1 MLHFQLSVTCLSGKL
16 GYFGVMTEGVQKNK
30 QVDEG
35 QRGPADH
42 ARREQILGVAA
53 EHFRN
58 FGYQK
63 TSISDIGR
71 AIGISHAYVYRFFDS
86 KQAIGEA
93 VCSQTLARIAA
104 AVEQLVASSVSAT
117 EKIRRTPLVL
127 IEEGMAVFF
136 QDRKLHDIV
145 VEAVKEDWCSA
156 SNHGTTIETLICQI
170 VAQGRETGEFERKTS
185 TDEVAHSIRVA
196 WTPFTHPS
204 LLAQRT
210 AEDLREDARMVSAMI
225 LRSLAP

>member
-1 MLHFQLSVTCLSGKL
+1 MPAVVKR
-16 GYFGVMTEGVQKNK
+16 NK
-30 QVDEG
+30 QVEES

-93 VCSQTLARIAA
+93 VCSQTLSRIAS
-104 AVEQLVASSVSAT
+104 AVEKLVSSDASAT

-127 IEEGMAVFF
+127 IEEGLAVFF
-136 QDRKLHDIV
+136 RDRKLHDIV
-145 VEAVKEDWCSA
+145 EEAVKENWCSA
-156 SNHGTTIETLICQI
+156 SNHGTTIESLILRI

-185 TDEVAHSIRVA
+185 ADEVAHSIRVA
-196 WTPFTHPS
+196 WTPFIHPT
-204 LLAQRT
+204 LLAAGPLEQL
-210 AEDLREDARMVSAMI
+210 ENDARMVSSMI

>member
-1 MLHFQLSVTCLSGKL
+1 
-16 GYFGVMTEGVQKNK
+16 MTEDTQKIK
-30 QVDEG
+30 QVDDG

-53 EHFRN
+53 EHFRT

-93 VCSQTLARIAA
+93 VCSQTLARIAS
-104 AVEQLVASSVSAT
+104 AVERLVASTVSAT
-117 EKIRRTPLVL
+117 EKIRRAPMVL
-127 IEEGMAVFF
+127 IEEGHAVFF

-145 VEAVKEDWCSA
+145 EEAVKEQWCSA
-156 SNHGTTIETLICQI
+156 SNHVATIEAMILRI

-185 TDEVAHSIRVA
+185 ADEVAHSIRVA
-196 WTPFTHPS
+196 WSPFIHPV
-204 LLAQRT
+204 LLAQRSL
-210 AEDLREDARMVSAMI
+210 EDLREDARIVSAMI

>member
-1 MLHFQLSVTCLSGKL
+1 MPAPVKA
-16 GYFGVMTEGVQKNK
+16 NK
-30 QVDEG
+30 KVVES
-35 QRGPADH
+35 QRGPTDH

-93 VCSQTLARIAA
+93 VCAQTLTRITL
-104 AVEQLVASSVSAT
+104 AVERLVDSAISASD
-117 EKIRRTPLVL
+117 KIRKAPLIL
-127 IEEGMAVFF
+127 IEEGLAVFF

-145 VEAVKEDWCSA
+145 EEAVKEHWCSA
-156 SNHGTTIETLICQI
+156 SNHSVTIESLIFRI
-170 VAQGRETGEFERKTS
+170 VAQGRESGEFERKTS
-185 TDEVAHSIRVA
+185 ADEISHSIRVA
-196 WTPFTHPS
+196 WTPFIHPA
-204 LLAQRT
+204 LLAQRSQ
-210 AEDLREDARMVSAMI
+210 EELRDDARIVSSMI